1 MTVLSAS
8 SLIRNS
14 SFVLRHSLRIRRS
27 PFSNDYKR
35 DADRDQEKGKKLAP
49 CERTDQLRIRFAEIF
64 DDDSK
69 NCVANEKQA
78 GQYSIGLAGARPNK
92 PQDRKQYEAFEKR
105 LLKIRKMARRQ
116 NRAHS
121 TCHFWPGLHSRN
133 YSLRCSQ

>member
-14 SFVLRHSLRIRRS
+14 SFVLRHSLRIRWS

-49 CERTDQLRIRFAEIF
+49 CERTDQLRIGFAEIF

-78 GQYSIGLAGARPNK
+78 GQNSIGLAGARPNK
-92 PQDRKQYEAFEKR
+92 PQDRKQYEAFEKSLVNLR
-105 LLKIRKMARRQ
+105 RMARRQ
-116 NRAHS
+116 NRAQRS
-121 TCHFWPGLHSRN
+121 RHFWPAL
-133 YSLRCSQ
+133 